1 MLAQKDWSAALA
13 LEKRMYLRLGEVQEL
28 TGEMADAMSR
38 QDRVSVQ
45 MFLSMRQE
53 QINELREIKD
63 LLRKQCRA
71 LPPEDGERLRSV
83 LSGTRRE
90 TGEGEA
96 LSTQVDRTRAL
107 LERVL
112 QADQA
117 LSRRMGG
124 KKSFYDG

>member
-1 MLAQKDWSAALA
+1 
-13 LEKRMYLRLGEVQEL
+13 
-28 TGEMADAMSR
+28 MSR
-38 QDRVSVQ
+38 QDRVSFQ

-71 LPPEDGERLRSV
+71 LSPEDGERLRSV